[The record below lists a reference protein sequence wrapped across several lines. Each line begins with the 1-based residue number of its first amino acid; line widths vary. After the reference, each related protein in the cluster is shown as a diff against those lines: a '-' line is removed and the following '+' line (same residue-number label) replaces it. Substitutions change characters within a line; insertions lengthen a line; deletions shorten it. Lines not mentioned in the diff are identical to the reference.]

1 MASVLSNDD
10 VHGENDVVFS
20 TDCEIQS
27 DLQEVEIETLPVD
40 DMPVVET
47 IVETTGHH
55 FMSTRSGHHHHH
67 GDVVDPDVD
76 PDEIVLQ
83 TQGDEVVV
91 GGDNDA
97 DPDDSSGLDY
107 LHMYSDT
114 STASSSQRKATTYNS
129 NNSST
134 RKGRAGNRT
143 TSHNH
148 HSSSTRYNS
157 NNTDNN
163 DGYNN
168 SNNSASNSHN
178 SRKWEQKQVQIKTL
192 EGEFSV
198 TMWASGTEEDGNN
211 ILKQLNKLKC
221 LSRFFLQMVLT
232 TRILVMLNWMPT
244 IQST

>member
-1 MASVLSNDD
+1 MASSNLTSLSTKNDD
-10 VHGENDVVFS
+10 VLFS
-20 TDCEIQS
+20 SECEIQS

-55 FMSTRSGHHHHH
+55 FMSTRSGHHH

-91 GGDNDA
+91 GGDNDG

-114 STASSSQRKATTYNS
+114 STASSSQRKATTHNS
-129 NNSST
+129 NSSS

-148 HSSSTRYNS
+148 HSSSNRYNS

-163 DGYNN
+163 DGYTN

-211 ILKQLNKLKC
+211 
-221 LSRFFLQMVLT
+221 T
-232 TRILVMLNWMPT
+232 
-244 IQST
+244 